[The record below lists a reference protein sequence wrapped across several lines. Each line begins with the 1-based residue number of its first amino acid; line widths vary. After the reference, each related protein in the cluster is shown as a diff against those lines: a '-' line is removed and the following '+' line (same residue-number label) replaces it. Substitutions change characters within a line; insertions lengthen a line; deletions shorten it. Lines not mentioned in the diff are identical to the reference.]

1 MRIRLA
7 LACLAAL
14 ALAGCDHPTAPPSGL
29 EAHLTEQVVSG
40 GVAPVPTAVVADGD
54 SVVATA
60 NLGLA
65 CAHYSASAGHLDGVL
80 VITLTAAEGDFL
92 CPAWIVSAN
101 FRVVVR
107 PVRRGRHEV
116 RFLVRYLDPAG
127 ETRHRV
133 GLVRTQVE
141 VP

>member
-1 MRIRLA
+1 MRARLA

-29 EAHLTEQVVSG
+29 EAHLTEQVVNG
-40 GVAPVPTAVVADGD
+40 IVTPVPTQVVADGD
-54 SVVATA
+54 SVVATT
-60 NLGLA
+60 NLGNY

-80 VITLTAAEGDFL
+80 VITLTAAEGEFL
-92 CPAWIVSAN
+92 CPAWLVSVN
-101 FRVVVR
+101 YRIVVR

-127 ETRHRV
+127 ETRQRV
-133 GLVRTQVE
+133 GLVRTVIE